1 MFPTLPHSLQRI
13 VRFVRKERR
22 PQSRRRA
29 QQPRFLVL
37 EDRALLSTLTV
48 TSSADSATQ
57 NHTLRYAV
65 DHAQSGD
72 TIQLTAAIKNPI
84 VLSLGE
90 LVVNQSVTI
99 ESVPARTPTISG
111 GGISRVF
118 EISAGANVT
127 LDNVNIIDGN
137 GVADNPSGSA
147 GYDGNGG
154 AILNLGTLTVSS
166 TLGSIRRLLYR
177 RGDHQPRHIDGQQL
191 QLPPTPPA
199 AAASCSTSVAHS
211 RSTTARCPAT
221 PPTRAAAS
229 TTPWHNDVQRQ
240 HAVRQLR
247 RRRRRR
253 HRQRGH
259 ADVHSSTCP
268 ATRPPFRRRHRQLR
282 HSAIN
287 SGSCPAT
294 PLDLDGAITTSTTLH
309 ASAAASVRQLG
320 LRRRRHLQRGHTGGQ
335 RQHLRENHASFYGG
349 GLYNVGHMNVLD
361 SGFTGNSA
369 GSTGGA
375 ISNSGG
381 GNGSVSG
388 CSFTGNS
395 AGGGGGGGISVY
407 GGAVDPL

>member
-72 TIQLTAAIKNPI
+72 TIQLTAAIKSPI

-90 LVVNQSVTI
+90 LVVSQSVTI

-111 GGISRVF
+111 DGISRVF

-154 AILNLGTLTVSS
+154 AILNLGTLTVNSTTFGSNTAGTYSIQPESFGGAIDNLGTLTVNNSS
-166 TLGSIRRLLYR
+166 F
-177 RGDHQPRHIDGQQL
+177 
-191 QLPPTPPA
+191 
-199 AAASCSTSVAHS
+199 TSNVAH
-211 RSTTARCPAT
+211 AGG
-221 PPTRAAAS
+221 
-229 TTPWHNDVQRQ
+229 
-240 HAVRQLR
+240 AVENYGTLT
-247 RRRRRR
+247 
-253 HRQRGH
+253 
-259 ADVHSSTCP
+259 VSN
-268 ATRPPFRRRHRQLR
+268 
-282 HSAIN
+282 SA
-287 SGSCPAT
+287 
-294 PLDLDGAITTSTTLH
+294 
-309 ASAAASVRQLG
+309 
-320 LRRRRHLQRGHTGGQ
+320 
-335 RQHLRENHASFYGG
+335 
-349 GLYNVGHMNVLD
+349 
-361 SGFTGNSA
+361 FTGNSA
-369 GSTGGA
+369 TSF
-375 ISNSGG
+375 NFLDSGG
-381 GNGSVSG
+381 GIDNNGTMAVTNSA
-388 CSFTGNS
+388 FTGNECDNYGGGIS
-395 AGGGGGGGISVY
+395 NGATATVTSSTFAGNTVPYGNFAPNGGGGGIDNAGTLTFTGNSLSGNSTSGD
-407 GGAVDPL
+407 GGGIINSGSMTVSGNMVSGNSANTGGGIINIDDRHDQQHGLSGNSANVEGRRCHHQPSAH